1 MIGFVPDHLHARAFR
16 DALGNFATG
25 VTVVTINTPDGP
37 QGVTANSFAS
47 LSLAPPLVLWSPGKF
62 SRRHD
67 MFAHAPYFSV
77 HVLAEDQ
84 KDLADRFTKGGA
96 QFDGLAVEV
105 SPEGVPVIP
114 GVLTRF
120 DCVLEV
126 AHDAGD
132 HTLVVGRVLRVEAE
146 ERPAAGL
153 CAGSLGRPSGRL
165 GCRAARPLSGYLGQS
180 ESRSR
185 GPGFLR
191 YSP

>member
-1 MIGFVPDHLHARAFR
+1 MNEFVPDHTNARAFR

-25 VTVVTINTPDGP
+25 VTVVTIPTPDGA

-67 MFAHAPYFSV
+67 IFAHAPYFSV

-96 QFDGLAVEV
+96 QFDGLDIAI
-105 SPEGVPVIP
+105 SAEGVPVIP

-120 DCVLEV
+120 DCALDV

-132 HTLVVGRVLRVEAE
+132 HTLVVGRVLRVDTNEGKPLVFAQGHWGRH
-146 ERPAAGL
+146 RPD
-153 CAGSLGRPSGRL
+153 
-165 GCRAARPLSGYLGQS
+165 
-180 ESRSR
+180 
-185 GPGFLR
+185 
-191 YSP
+191 

>member
-1 MIGFVPDHLHARAFR
+1 MTEFVPDHTNARAFR

-67 MFAHAPYFSV
+67 MFAQAPYFSV

-96 QFDGLAVEV
+96 QFDGLAVDI
-105 SPEGVPVIP
+105 SPNCDCEPNNDAHIVPDLGMFASFDPVAIDQACADAVIKAP
-114 GVLTRF
+114 VLADTYLTENLGLGTRKY
-120 DCVLEV
+120 E
-126 AHDAGD
+126 
-132 HTLVVGRVLRVEAE
+132 LVKI
-146 ERPAAGL
+146 
-153 CAGSLGRPSGRL
+153 
-165 GCRAARPLSGYLGQS
+165 
-180 ESRSR
+180 
-185 GPGFLR
+185 
-191 YSP
+191 

>member
-1 MIGFVPDHLHARAFR
+1 MTEFVPDHTNARGFR

-96 QFDGLAVEV
+96 QFDGLAVDV

-132 HTLVVGRVLRVEAE
+132 HTLVVGRVLRVETE
-146 ERPAAGL
+146 EGQPLVFAQ
-153 CAGSLGRPSGRL
+153 GRWGGHRVD
-165 GCRAARPLSGYLGQS
+165 
-180 ESRSR
+180 
-185 GPGFLR
+185 
-191 YSP
+191 